1 MKEDE
6 DGIAPLS
13 DMFLGT
19 REEPGMATRVIT
31 KLVDEFGED
40 ALDRIESELTKKMSI
55 EDWFAKL

>member
-1 MKEDE
+1 
-6 DGIAPLS
+6 
-13 DMFLGT
+13 
-19 REEPGMATRVIT
+19 MATRVIA